1 MTMIALFTDY
11 GWRDPYVGQLK
22 AVLAREAP
30 GVPVIDLLHD
40 APDFNAHAGAHLL
53 GALVPEFPVGAV
65 FVCIVDPGVGSPR
78 GVVAIEADG
87 RWFVG
92 PDNGLLSIVAA
103 RATQLR
109 RFRIAWRPERLS
121 ASFHGRDLFAP
132 VAAWLAAGRPPEER
146 LQRIDALEGNFDA
159 SDLPRVI
166 YIDHYGNCWTGL
178 RGGLMAAAATLE
190 VKGRHLPHRRVFSEA
205 EKGEA
210 FWYVNSVGLVEV
222 AANRASAAELLKVGV
237 GDTVRIATGTAGTLH

>member
-1 MTMIALFTDY
+1 MIVLFTDY

-22 AVLAREAP
+22 AVLAREVP

-53 GALVPEFPVGAV
+53 AALAPEFPAGAV
-65 FVCIVDPGVGSPR
+65 FVCVVDPGVGGQR
-78 GVVAIEADG
+78 GAVAIEADG

-92 PDNGLLSIVAA
+92 PDNGLFSIVAA

-159 SDLPRVI
+159 SDLSRVI

-178 RGGLMAAAATLE
+178 RGDLMAGGAALE
-190 VKGRHLPHRRVFSEA
+190 VAGRRLPHRRVFSEA

>member
-1 MTMIALFTDY
+1 MIVLFTDY

-22 AVLAREAP
+22 AVLARQAP

-53 GALVPEFPVGAV
+53 AALASGFPAGSV
-65 FVCIVDPGVGSPR
+65 FVCVVDPGVGGPR
-78 GVVAIEADG
+78 GAVAIDADG

-103 RATQLR
+103 RAGRLR
-109 RFRIAWRPERLS
+109 RFRIAWRPEHLS

-132 VAAWLAAGRPPEER
+132 VAAWLAAGQPPAAR
-146 LQRIDALEGNFDA
+146 LQAVDALEVNFDE

-178 RGGLMAAAATLE
+178 RSGLMAGEATLE
-190 VKGRHLPHRRVFSEA
+190 VKGRRLPRRRVFSEA

-210 FWYVNSVGLVEV
+210 FWYVNSVGLVEI
-222 AANRASAAELLKVGV
+222 AANRASAAELLQIGV
-237 GDTVRIATGTAGTLH
+237 GERVAPAGGGAAVH